1 MKDALKNAK
10 SVAYSALIGLST
22 EGGAEHTGSGAR
34 ATAKTRPK
42 AAYSPGHD
50 SFGAVFESSGEA
62 LLLTDT
68 SGTIQ
73 RTNSRARQVLGL
85 KESNPHGIG
94 LGTIL
99 AESSGA
105 NLVVLCNSPG
115 PDKPK
120 AIDASLVTGHSV
132 RITLRAVL
140 PGSHSLLLCLE
151 EGSVVHR
158 AEEKWRQVDAELRSV
173 LDSVPTGI
181 LLLDVTGRVR
191 FSSVRFKQLFG
202 IDACGL
208 QNARTIVEMQ
218 EALAQRFRNPE
229 GFAAPWRAFS
239 QGKDEPVHDELEISR
254 PARRII
260 ERFSRP
266 VLDAEG
272 RTTGWLE
279 LYSDVTEE
287 RQIQSKMLQT
297 EKMAALGQLVSGIAH
312 ELNNP
317 LTAIMGYAQLLLG
330 HGLRP
335 SELSEAKKVYHE
347 AERARRIVKN
357 LLYFA
362 RENKP
367 ERSRV
372 DINEIIE
379 RTLALRSYELRVENI
394 AVDCDLAPGLP
405 KTMADPY
412 QLQQVILNLVINA
425 EQALIE
431 GRGQGHV
438 WIRTRHLQQREGDRI
453 SIEIADDGPGI
464 APEIASRIF
473 DPFFTTKPPGVG
485 TGLGLSIVYGIIHQH
500 GGEVSYDNQS
510 GLGARFTVELPVVEA
525 PAEERPVAVL
535 KPVNGTAAPRG
546 HILVIE
552 DEPTVA
558 QLIVDVLREEG
569 HQVESVLD
577 SQEGLARISRT
588 AYDLVISDLRMPRL
602 DGPAFYESLVRT
614 GSPMRERILFI
625 TGDTLSPRTLEF
637 LDPRGLPYLAKP
649 FLVEELKLAVN
660 RLLQSNKQ
668 AATPR
673 TAPQKT
679 KHLETGD

>member
-1 MKDALKNAK
+1 MKESSKHGHTAGP
-10 SVAYSALIGLST
+10 SAL
-22 EGGAEHTGSGAR
+22 AEHEAEHAEHIGPRSPL
-34 ATAKTRPK
+34 KPRPK
-42 AAYSPGHD
+42 VAHLPIHD
-50 SFGAVFESSGEA
+50 SFSAVFETSGEA

-73 RTNSRARQVLGL
+73 RANSRARQLLGI
-85 KESNPHGIG
+85 KVSNPHGIG
-94 LGTIL
+94 LGAIL

-105 NLVVLCNSPG
+105 KLLLLCDSPR
-115 PDKPK
+115 PEK
-120 AIDASLVTGHSV
+120 ANAMDASLITGHRV
-132 RITLRAVL
+132 RITLRTIL
-140 PGSHSLLLCLE
+140 PQSHSLLLCLE

-181 LLLDVTGRVR
+181 LLLDVAGRVR
-191 FSSVRFKQLFG
+191 FSSVRFRQLFG

-208 QNARTIVEMQ
+208 EKARTILEIQ
-218 EALAQRFRNPE
+218 ETLAQRFRNPE
-229 GFAAPWRAFS
+229 GFAAPWRGFS
-239 QGKDEPVHDELEISR
+239 RGQDEPFHDELEIVR

-266 VLDAEG
+266 VLDGEG

-279 LYSDVTEE
+279 LYSDVTEG

-330 HGLRP
+330 HGLKP
-335 SELSEAKKVYHE
+335 GQLSEAKKVYHE

-367 ERSRV
+367 ERSRA

-394 AVDCDLAPGLP
+394 AVDCDLAPDLP

-438 WIRTRHLQQREGDRI
+438 WIRTRHLQQRGGDRI

-485 TGLGLSIVYGIIHQH
+485 TGLGLSIVYGIVHQH

-510 GLGARFTVELPVVEA
+510 GLGARFTVELPVIEA
-525 PAEERPVAVL
+525 PAAERPVAIL
-535 KPVNGTAAPRG
+535 KPADGASAPRG

-558 QLIVDVLREEG
+558 QLMVDVLREEG
-569 HQVESVLD
+569 HQVEAVLD

-588 AYDLVISDLRMPRL
+588 SYDLIISDLRMPRL

-614 GSPMRERILFI
+614 DSPIQKRILFV
-625 TGDTLSPRTLEF
+625 TGDTLSRRTLDF
-637 LDPRGLPYLAKP
+637 LEPNELPYLAKP

-660 RLLQSNKQ
+660 RLLQSSEKQ
-668 AATPR
+668 PAKAKSAHKKAR
-673 TAPQKT
+673 HADA
-679 KHLETGD
+679 GD

>member
-1 MKDALKNAK
+1 MNESPKHAHAVGWSL
-10 SVAYSALIGLST
+10 V
-22 EGGAEHTGSGAR
+22 AEHPGERGGTDPGPQGTSKSRSRGAHASSR
-34 ATAKTRPK
+34 
-42 AAYSPGHD
+42 D
-50 SFGAVFESSGEA
+50 SFSAVFESSGEA

-73 RTNSRARQVLGL
+73 RANSRARQLLGL
-85 KESNPHGIG
+85 KVSNPHGVG

-99 AESSGA
+99 TESCGA
-105 NLVVLCNSPG
+105 NLLVLCDSANA
-115 PDKPK
+115 DKPG
-120 AIDASLVTGHSV
+120 AMDASLITGHPV

-140 PGSHSLLLCLE
+140 PESHSLLLCLE

-181 LLLDVTGRVR
+181 LLLDVLGRVR
-191 FSSVRFKQLFG
+191 FSSVRFGQLFG
-202 IDACGL
+202 IDARGL
-208 QNARTIVEMQ
+208 ENVRTIADIQEM
-218 EALAQRFRNPE
+218 LAQRFRNPE
-229 GFAAPWRAFS
+229 GFTAPWRAFAGG
-239 QGKDEPVHDELEISR
+239 QDEPFHDELEILR

-266 VLDAEG
+266 VLDGEG

-330 HGLRP
+330 HGLKP
-335 SELSEAKKVYHE
+335 GQLSEAKKVYHE

-367 ERSRV
+367 ERTRV
-372 DINEIIE
+372 DVNEIIE

-394 AVDCDLAPGLP
+394 GVDCDLAPDLP

-438 WIRTRHLQQREGDRI
+438 WIRTRHLQQRASDRI

-485 TGLGLSIVYGIIHQH
+485 TGLGLSIVYGIVHQH
-500 GGEVSYDNQS
+500 GGEVAYDNQS
-510 GLGARFTVELPVVEA
+510 GLGARFTVELPVIEA

-535 KPVNGTAAPRG
+535 RPTNGESTPRG

-552 DEPTVA
+552 DEATVA
-558 QLIVDVLREEG
+558 QLIADVLREEG
-569 HQVESVLD
+569 HQVEVVLE
-577 SQEGLARISRT
+577 SQEGLARISRGL
-588 AYDLVISDLRMPRL
+588 YDLIISDLRMPRL

-614 GSPMRERILFI
+614 DNPMQKRILFI
-625 TGDTLSPRTLEF
+625 TGDTLSRRTLEF
-637 LDPRGLPYLAKP
+637 LDPNNLPYLAKP

-660 RLLQSNKQ
+660 RLLQENEKQ
-668 AATPR
+668 S
-673 TAPQKT
+673 T
-679 KHLETGD
+679 KPKSSHKKAQRVEAGH

>member
-1 MKDALKNAK
+1 M
-10 SVAYSALIGLST
+10 
-22 EGGAEHTGSGAR
+22 
-34 ATAKTRPK
+34 
-42 AAYSPGHD
+42 
-50 SFGAVFESSGEA
+50 
-62 LLLTDT
+62 TDT
-68 SGTIQ
+68 GGTIQ
-73 RTNSRARQVLGL
+73 RANVRARQVLGL
-85 KESNPHGIG
+85 KVSNPNGVG

-99 AESSGA
+99 AESCGA
-105 NLVVLCNSPG
+105 NLMTLCDAG
-115 PDKPK
+115 K
-120 AIDASLVTGHSV
+120 AEKNIALDASLITGHAI
-132 RITLRAVL
+132 RITLRGVL
-140 PGSHSLLLCLE
+140 PESHSLLLCLE

-181 LLLDVTGRVR
+181 LLLDASGRVR
-191 FSSVRFKQLFG
+191 FSSVRFSQLFG
-202 IDACGL
+202 IDTRVFEKP
-208 QNARTIVEMQ
+208 QTIDEIQEM
-218 EALAQRFRNPE
+218 LAQRFRSPE
-229 GFAAPWRAFS
+229 AFAQPWRTFA
-239 QGKDEPVHDELEISR
+239 QGRGEPSHDELEILR

-266 VLDAEG
+266 VLDGEG
-272 RTTGWLE
+272 RMTGWLE

-287 RQIQSKMLQT
+287 RRIQSKMLQT

-330 HGLRP
+330 HGLK
-335 SELSEAKKVYHE
+335 SDQLSEAKKVYHE

-362 RENKP
+362 RENQP

-394 AVDCDLAPGLP
+394 AVDCDLALDLP
-405 KTMADPY
+405 KTTADPY

-438 WIRTRHLQQREGDRI
+438 WIRTRHLQQRAGDRI
-453 SIEIADDGPGI
+453 SIEISDDGPGI

-473 DPFFTTKPPGVG
+473 DPFFSTKPPGVG
-485 TGLGLSIVYGIIHQH
+485 TGLGLSIVYGIVHQH
-500 GGEVSYDNQS
+500 GGEVTYDNQS

-525 PAEERPVAVL
+525 PPEERPVAVL
-535 KPVNGTAAPRG
+535 KPANEASAPRG
-546 HILVIE
+546 RILVIE

-558 QLIVDVLREEG
+558 HLIVDVLREEG
-569 HQVESVLD
+569 HQVEAVLD
-577 SQEGLARISRT
+577 SQEGLARISRA

-602 DGPAFYESLVRT
+602 DGPAFYEALVRA
-614 GSPMRERILFI
+614 GSPAQNRILFI
-625 TGDTLSPRTLEF
+625 TGDILSRRTLEF
-637 LDPRGLPYLAKP
+637 LEPNALPYLAKP

-660 RLLQSNKQ
+660 RLLQAHETQRVKPK
-668 AATPR
+668 AT
-673 TAPQKT
+673 AKKT
-679 KHLETGD
+679 NFAKAGE

>member
-1 MKDALKNAK
+1 M
-10 SVAYSALIGLST
+10 
-22 EGGAEHTGSGAR
+22 AEHDAEHDEHAGPRGLV
-34 ATAKTRPK
+34 KPRPK
-42 AAYSPGHD
+42 VAHPPGHD
-50 SFGAVFESSGEA
+50 SFSAVFETSGEA

-73 RTNSRARQVLGL
+73 RANSRARRLLGI
-85 KESNPHGIG
+85 KVSNPHGIG

-105 NLVVLCNSPG
+105 KLLLLCDSARPE
-115 PDKPK
+115 K
-120 AIDASLVTGHSV
+120 ANAMDASLITGHSV
-132 RITLRAVL
+132 RITLRTVL

-181 LLLDVTGRVR
+181 LLLDVAGRVR
-191 FSSVRFKQLFG
+191 FSSVRFRQLFG

-208 QNARTIVEMQ
+208 EKARTILEIQ
-218 EALAQRFRNPE
+218 ETMAQRFRNPE
-229 GFAAPWRAFS
+229 GFAAPWRGFS
-239 QGKDEPVHDELEISR
+239 RGQDEPLHDELEIVR
-254 PARRII
+254 PARRVI

-266 VLDAEG
+266 VLDGEG

-330 HGLRP
+330 HGLKP
-335 SELSEAKKVYHE
+335 GQLSEAKKVYHE

-367 ERSRV
+367 ERSRA

-379 RTLALRSYELRVENI
+379 RTLGLRSYELRVENI
-394 AVDCDLAPGLP
+394 AVDCDLAPDLP

-438 WIRTRHLQQREGDRI
+438 WIRTRHLQQRGGDRI

-485 TGLGLSIVYGIIHQH
+485 TGLGLSIVYGIVHQH

-510 GLGARFTVELPVVEA
+510 GLGARFTVELPVIEA
-525 PAEERPVAVL
+525 PAAERPVAVL
-535 KPVNGTAAPRG
+535 KPADGASAPRG

-558 QLIVDVLREEG
+558 QLMVDVLREEG
-569 HQVESVLD
+569 HQVEAVLD

-588 AYDLVISDLRMPRL
+588 SYDLIISDLRMPRL

-614 GSPMRERILFI
+614 DSPIQNRMLFV
-625 TGDTLSPRTLEF
+625 TGDTLSRRTLDF
-637 LDPRGLPYLAKP
+637 LEPNELPYLAKP

-660 RLLQSNKQ
+660 RLLQSNEKLS
-668 AATPR
+668 AKAKPAHKKAR
-673 TAPQKT
+673 HADA
-679 KHLETGD
+679 GD